1 MTPQTL
7 QTPNRTWLDWAR
19 EIQAIA
25 QIGLT
30 YAEIPY
36 DRERYEKLHA
46 LAVEIFGS
54 YTGEDAVAIQKAIT
68 TQPGYVTPKVD
79 VRGACFRAG
88 KVLLV
93 RERADGRWCLPGGWA
108 DVGDVPSQAAEREVL
123 EEAGF
128 VCNAKKLAG
137 VFDANRAGGEPLS
150 AYHAYKLV
158 FLCEISSG
166 AGQANHETLEVGF
179 FGPDEIPPLSE
190 ARTNHAVLAECF
202 AHLGDAGRRAYF
214 D

>member
-1 MTPQTL
+1 MISKTTKR
-7 QTPNRTWLDWAR
+7 NWLDWAR

-36 DRERYEKLHA
+36 DRERYEKLHE

-54 YTGEDAVAIQKAIT
+54 YTGEDAVAIHKAVT
-68 TQPGYVTPKVD
+68 LQTGYVTPKVD
-79 VRGACFRAG
+79 VRGACFREG

-108 DVGDVPSQAAEREVL
+108 DVGDVPGQAAEREVF

-128 VCNAKKLAG
+128 VCAARSLVG

-150 AYHAYKLV
+150 AFHAYKLV
-158 FLCEISSG
+158 FLCEIISG
-166 AGQANHETLEVGF
+166 TGQANHETLEVGF
-179 FGPDEIPPLSE
+179 FGPDETPPLSE
-190 ARTNHAVLAECF
+190 ARTNHEVLSECF
-202 AHLGDAGRRAYF
+202 AHLQDEARRTYF

>member
-1 MTPQTL
+1 MT
-7 QTPNRTWLDWAR
+7 NRNWLDWAR

-46 LAVEIFGS
+46 LAVEIFGA
-54 YTGEDAVAIQKAIT
+54 YTGEDAVAISKAIT

-79 VRGACFRAG
+79 VRGACFREN

-108 DVGDVPSQAAEREVL
+108 DVGDVPGQAAEREVL

-128 VCNAKKLAG
+128 VCQARKLIG
-137 VFDANRAGGEPLS
+137 VFDANRDGGEPLS

-158 FLCEISSG
+158 FLCQITGGEG
-166 AGQANHETLEVGF
+166 APNHETQDVGF
-179 FGPDEIPPLSE
+179 FGRAEIPPLSE
-190 ARTNHAVLAECF
+190 ARTNSAVLAECF
-202 AHLGDAGRRAYF
+202 AHLDEEGRRSWF

>member
-1 MTPQTL
+1 MTHTHTNQ
-7 QTPNRTWLDWAR
+7 NRTWLDWAR

-25 QIGLT
+25 QIGLI

-36 DRERYEKLHA
+36 DRERYEKLHE
-46 LAVEIFGS
+46 LAVEIFSS
-54 YTGEDAVAIQKAIT
+54 YTGEDAVAVRKAVT
-68 TQPGYVTPKVD
+68 TQPGYTTPKVD
-79 VRGACFRAG
+79 VRCACFRDG

-108 DVGDVPSQAAEREVL
+108 DVGDVPSHAAEREVL

-128 VCNAKKLAG
+128 VCTANKLIG
-137 VFDANRAGGEPLS
+137 VFDANRAGELLS

-158 FLCEISSG
+158 FLAEITDG

-190 ARTNHAVLAECF
+190 ARTNAEVLAECF
-202 AHLGDAGRRAYF
+202 AHATDAARRTYF